1 MFTYKHIKPIATEKT
16 YVEVQQG
23 GVSMQIL
30 HLKSGPLESFSDK

>member
-1 MFTYKHIKPIATEKT
+1 MFTYKHVKLISTVKT

-23 GVSMQIL
+23 GMSMQIL